1 MRLRRITMNVN
12 EEKLIIAGFGGQ
24 GVMLMG
30 QVLSYAATNED
41 LNTIWIPSYGPET
54 RGGTANCSVIISHA
68 MIASPVISQ
77 PDSVIAMNL
86 PSLQKFEKKLK
97 PGGLLLVNESLVKD
111 YDYRD
116 DIEVYP
122 IDTNNLALKLGN
134 LKVANMIMLGAY
146 IELTGVFNKEALFAV
161 FKKIFSGEKAK
172 LIDLNEK
179 AVELGMSVIKKLK
192 A

>member
-1 MRLRRITMNVN
+1 MNVN